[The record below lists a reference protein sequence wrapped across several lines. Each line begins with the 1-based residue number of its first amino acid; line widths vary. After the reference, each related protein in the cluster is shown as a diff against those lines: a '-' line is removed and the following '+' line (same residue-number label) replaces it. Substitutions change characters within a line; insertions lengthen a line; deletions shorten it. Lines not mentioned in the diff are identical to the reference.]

1 MAKQKKISENYLE
14 KVFSKKEGLAWTADS
29 DGMVT
34 LQVEN
39 KGFFC
44 WISQKLFRRP
54 RISYIHLDA
63 FGSFVWQ
70 QLDGEKDLL
79 FLGEAVDARFG
90 EAAHPLYPRLAQY
103 VKTLERYGLIE
114 C

>member
-1 MAKQKKISENYLE
+1 MAKKKPVAGNYLE
-14 KVFSKKEGLAWTADS
+14 KVFSKKKDLVFTAEEN
-29 DGMVT
+29 GIVT

-44 WISQKLFRRP
+44 WLSQKLFRRP
-54 RISYIHLDA
+54 RISYIHLDE

-70 QLDGEKDLL
+70 QLDGIQDL
-79 FLGEAVDARFG
+79 FAIGEAVEAKFG

-103 VKTLERYGLIE
+103 LKTLERYGFVE
-114 C
+114 